1 MIEYR
6 RFYNKILKKI
16 IILYVIVRI
25 ELIVCLD
32 FASIATMSVT
42 ATECPHEVDNL
53 SGSIASLCLASP
65 SLTPVSLAPPSLTPV
80 SLTPVSLALSS
91 FLPEVGGWIAE
102 TSGVNPFDKTCYWL
116 VPQTFD
122 EFLERLNASE
132 FIKVEVEHRPYYG
145 CVSIAKPEGPLA
157 DLVKYPLLPRYN
169 HRPNHIPG
177 VKSGWNEVV
186 GAVRGHN
193 DFICILKGAKP
204 FETKKETEMT
214 KAFKQV
220 LNCPTLPKYLKPEYT
235 DQYSKEFERL
245 CECQMNIPDTEEQLC
260 IGTGIGKRD
269 NSNYA
274 NYPMVF
280 RVTTRKGIEHE
291 FSIIKL
297 R

>member
-1 MIEYR
+1 
-6 RFYNKILKKI
+6 
-16 IILYVIVRI
+16 
-25 ELIVCLD
+25 
-32 FASIATMSVT
+32 MSVT
-42 ATECPHEVDNL
+42 TSECPHDIDNL

-80 SLTPVSLALSS
+80 SLAPSSLTPVSFAPPPLALLS
-91 FLPEVGGWIAE
+91 FLPEVGGWVYG

-132 FIKVEVEHRPYYG
+132 FINVEVEHRPYYG
-145 CVSIAKPEGPLA
+145 CVSIAKPEGELA
-157 DLVKYPLLPRYN
+157 ELVKYPFLWRYN
-169 HRPNHIPG
+169 NRPNHIPG
-177 VKSGWNEVV
+177 VESGWNEVV
-186 GAVRGHN
+186 GAVRGPN
-193 DFICILKGAKP
+193 NFICILKGAKP

-220 LNCPTLPKYLKPEYT
+220 LNCPTLPKYLKPEYM

-260 IGTGIGKRD
+260 IGTGMSKRD
-269 NSNYA
+269 NNNYA
-274 NYPMVF
+274 YYPMVF

-291 FSIIKL
+291 FSIMKF